1 MWDKEVNMS
10 EEKKVN
16 TEHPDLVCP
25 KCGTSIAWWNNC
37 MDAYL
42 CSSDW
47 NGMGERG
54 KPNPCRTCSNDGGGD
69 RWDNFETEYSSS
81 REIGANK
88 H

>member
-1 MWDKEVNMS
+1 MEK
-10 EEKKVN
+10 EKKVN
-16 TEHPDLVCP
+16 TEHPDIVCP
-25 KCGTSIAWWNNC
+25 ECGASIAWWNEYVGVY
-37 MDAYL
+37 M

-54 KPNPCRTCSNDGGGD
+54 KPNPCRTCMQDGGGD
-69 RWDNFETEYSSS
+69 RWNNFETEYSSS

>member
-1 MWDKEVNMS
+1 MAEG
-10 EEKKVN
+10 KKVN

-25 KCGTSIAWWNNC
+25 KCGASIAWWNEYV
-37 MDAYL
+37 DAYM

-47 NGMGERG
+47 NGADIRG
-54 KPNPCRTCSNDGGGD
+54 KPRPCRTCSQE
-69 RWDNFETEYSSS
+69 DNRVPLDDFEAEYSTS